1 MRRSL
6 ALHLDADCSY
16 GHQEWR
22 SENERLT
29 PLGFWSRDQHSQAD
43 PDSKQGC
50 PHGEERVLEDEVLD
64 DDESKSEG
72 VGLPGVDHLDQIP
85 PCIARKRI
93 AAGVSQ
99 SELARRL
106 GVSKQV
112 VSRCEGSECQTAAV
126 ARRQEFLD
134 AAGVK
139 TLDRDELQA
148 TLRVFH
154 DRGNREWRV
163 AERLGFQSPR
173 QACQRFLALLPA
185 SSLG

>member
-1 MRRSL
+1 VVFSVTIGFK
-6 ALHLDADCSY
+6 D
-16 GHQEWR
+16 W
-22 SENERLT
+22 T
-29 PLGFWSRDQHSQAD
+29 PTTRQ
-43 PDSKQGC
+43 P
-50 PHGEERVLEDEVLD
+50 
-64 DDESKSEG
+64 
-72 VGLPGVDHLDQIP
+72 
-85 PCIARKRI
+85 
-93 AAGVSQ
+93 
-99 SELARRL
+99 
-106 GVSKQV
+106 
-112 VSRCEGSECQTAAV
+112 ECQTAAV